1 MHRISEGRAIGVR
14 GWIHYPPGNNKNQ
27 ATFDAFS
34 ATTNI
39 WHSVHNA
46 GFKSLGVDKVY
57 FVGIT
62 PVGVSL
68 VLPCDPDWDDDFVAM
83 VYHLS
88 IS

>member
-1 MHRISEGRAIGVR
+1 MLEDGFY
-14 GWIHYPPGNNKNQ
+14 YPPGNNKNQ

-39 WHSVHNA
+39 WHSVHN
-46 GFKSLGVDKVY
+46 VDKVY